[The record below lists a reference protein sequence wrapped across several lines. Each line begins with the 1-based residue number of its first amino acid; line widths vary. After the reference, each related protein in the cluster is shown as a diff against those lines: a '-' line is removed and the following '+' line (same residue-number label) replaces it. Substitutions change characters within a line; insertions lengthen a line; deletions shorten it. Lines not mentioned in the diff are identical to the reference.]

1 MLYNSGL
8 YCGFKD
14 RVLTFRKENH
24 SELSFK
30 MRRKTF
36 FYYDYY
42 FDSCILHCILHL
54 TLYLNDLDYNL
65 NLYLYSGLVIFYRD
79 RL

>member
-36 FYYDYY
+36 F
-42 FDSCILHCILHL
+42 CKMIIILIHA
-54 TLYLNDLDYNL
+54 
-65 NLYLYSGLVIFYRD
+65 FYTVFYI
-79 RL
+79 